1 MKRVILHHWLFEAC
15 DYLKSCPT
23 PGVCL
28 RNIVWR
34 DKLDVGKIA
43 IYLELDEYGPE
54 EASEKSVMV
63 KFLLLAQKLFVAAF

>member
-1 MKRVILHHWLFEAC
+1 
-15 DYLKSCPT
+15 
-23 PGVCL
+23 VCL
-28 RNIVWR
+28 RNIVWS